1 MVKSPAI
8 QVSLSI
14 AESQETSLK
23 VNCSNSMLQNVYVS
37 YSSKGFDKCEV
48 YLGILSLTK
57 SRSRVVAI
65 LENNMSFCVLSIL
78 FLAI

>member
-1 MVKSPAI
+1 MVKSPSI

-37 YSSKGFDKCEV
+37 YSSKLTPFPV
-48 YLGILSLTK
+48 LIL
-57 SRSRVVAI
+57 R
-65 LENNMSFCVLSIL
+65 
-78 FLAI
+78 

>member
-23 VNCSNSMLQNVYVS
+23 VNCGNSMLQNVYVS
-37 YSSKGFDKCEV
+37 YSDKCEV
-48 YLGILSLTK
+48 DLSMLSLTK
-57 SRSRVVAI
+57 LTPFPVPI
-65 LENNMSFCVLSIL
+65 LR
-78 FLAI
+78 

>member
-37 YSSKGFDKCEV
+37 YSDKCEV
-48 YLGILSLTK
+48 DLDLLSLTK
-57 SRSRVVAI
+57 LTPFPVPI
-65 LENNMSFCVLSIL
+65 LR
-78 FLAI
+78 

>member
-1 MVKSPAI
+1 MVKSPSI

-23 VNCSNSMLQNVYVS
+23 VNYSNSMLQNVYVS

-48 YLGILSLTK
+48 YLGMVSLTK
-57 SRSRVVAI
+57 LTPFPVPI
-65 LENNMSFCVLSIL
+65 LR
-78 FLAI
+78 

>member
-37 YSSKGFDKCEV
+37 YSDKCEV
-48 YLGILSLTK
+48 DLGMLSLTK
-57 SRSRVVAI
+57 LTPFPVPI
-65 LENNMSFCVLSIL
+65 LR
-78 FLAI
+78 

>member
-37 YSSKGFDKCEV
+37 YSDKCEV
-48 YLGILSLTK
+48 DLGLLSLTK
-57 SRSRVVAI
+57 LTPFPVPI
-65 LENNMSFCVLSIL
+65 LR
-78 FLAI
+78 

>member
-1 MVKSPAI
+1 MVKFPAI

-37 YSSKGFDKCEV
+37 YSDKCEV
-48 YLGILSLTK
+48 DLGMLSLTK
-57 SRSRVVAI
+57 LTPFPVPI
-65 LENNMSFCVLSIL
+65 LR
-78 FLAI
+78 